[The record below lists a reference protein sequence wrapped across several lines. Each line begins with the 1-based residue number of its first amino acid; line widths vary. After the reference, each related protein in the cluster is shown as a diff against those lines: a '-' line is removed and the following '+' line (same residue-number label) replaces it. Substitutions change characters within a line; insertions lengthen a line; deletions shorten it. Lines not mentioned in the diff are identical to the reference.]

1 MDAVFVVSIPY
12 AIMIFCY
19 VKIMNHFHSYQHCL
33 SDASKRVQQDLNKVL
48 LAEACTPVLT
58 AFLPLTLQI
67 IGALTNFDLVFAT
80 FICGILYSWIPIGN
94 AICVLFFVTAYRT
107 KLKQLFICLNPKLSR
122 LMPSPATATAVS

>member
-1 MDAVFVVSIPY
+1 
-12 AIMIFCY
+12 
-19 VKIMNHFHSYQHCL
+19 MNYFHSYQHCL
-33 SDASKRVQQDLNKVL
+33 SDVSKRVQQDLNKVL
-48 LAEACTPVLT
+48 LAQAFMPILT

-67 IGALTNFDLVFAT
+67 ISTIADADLVFVT

-122 LMPSPATATAVS
+122 LTSRPVTATAVP